1 MKNSS
6 LKNVQGFTIIIALCA
21 IAATLHSCGHTSRP
35 DSSSNPTTT
44 PIEAPAQKQSPPNDE
59 RTNTIKRNESSSRTE
74 EREVSA
80 DGTYSG
86 SQTITDGVE
95 LAARLVISGSRWST
109 VSQLTYDSPQ
119 YENGVVDGTDL
130 YDETATIKVGYVSGN
145 SARING
151 YPTMI
156 RE

>member
-1 MKNSS
+1 MKYSSMKNA
-6 LKNVQGFTIIIALCA
+6 QGFTVILVVCV
-21 IAATLHSCGHTSRP
+21 IAATLHSCGNSSSP
-35 DSSSNPTTT
+35 DSSGNPSTTST
-44 PIEAPAQKQSPPNDE
+44 EAPAQQQPPANQE
-59 RTNTIKRNESSSRTE
+59 RTTTTKRNESSNRE
-74 EREVSA
+74 KEREVSA

-151 YPTMI
+151 YPSMM

>member
-1 MKNSS
+1 MKYRCMKNAI
-6 LKNVQGFTIIIALCA
+6 GFTIILAVCA
-21 IAATLHSCGHTSRP
+21 IAATLHSCGNSSSP
-35 DSSSNPTTT
+35 DSSGNPNT
-44 PIEAPAQKQSPPNDE
+44 PPTEAPAQQQMPANEE
-59 RTNTIKRNESSSRTE
+59 RTNTTKRNESSSRTE
-74 EREVSA
+74 ERKVSA

-130 YDETATIKVGYVSGN
+130 YNETATIKIGYVSGN

-151 YPTMI
+151 YPSMM